1 MRTQLGILALMLV
14 AIPAQ
19 AQNLV
24 YQGYAW
30 FEPQV
35 AIEKSGANKATTGE
49 FFGTI
54 SMGQKLSPRF
64 GLFLQ
69 SAHGN
74 LWGETVFGP
83 TLSLT
88 PELEV
93 GAGIGIDHYAPR
105 LMRLRL
111 NSYWDHQRT
120 DSFIYTQIDFGKTGN
135 WAWMDGARMFGA
147 IGIGGLLQMPGGGV
161 GPKVELRVGKVGFW
175 VAPVYEWE
183 EKTTRMLVGSRFMFD
198 W

>member
-1 MRTQLGILALMLV
+1 MRTLLRILIFMVFAV
-14 AIPAQ
+14 PAQ
-19 AQNLV
+19 AQR
-24 YQGYAW
+24 GYLW

-35 AIEKSGANKATTGE
+35 AAEKRGE
-49 FFGTI
+49 YFGTL

-88 PELEV
+88 PGLEV
-93 GAGIGIDHYAPR
+93 GAGIGVEHYTPR
-105 LMRLRL
+105 LLRLRL
-111 NSYWDHQRT
+111 NSYYDHERT
-120 DSFIYTQIDFGKTGN
+120 GSFIYTQIDFGKTGN
-135 WAWMDGARMFGA
+135 WVWADGTRMFGHV
-147 IGIGGLLQMPGGGV
+147 GIGGLLQMSGGGV
-161 GPKVELRVGKVGFW
+161 GPKFEVRVGKIAFW
-175 VAPVYEWE
+175 VAQVYEWK
-183 EKTTRMLVGSRFMFD
+183 EKEVRVLVGTRFMFD